1 MFRSFSRAV
10 GLNVKHSSQLK
21 VVHTNQWPIPYY
33 QRAYSIPRT
42 LYPENDYNVTLN
54 GRHACQ
60 TDEVNVRDTQ
70 ERLRKTMERREV
82 LETMHSWGLKGTMCT
97 QIESPKETADV
108 YIDDLLRHVGYTY
121 KENERILKKHNI
133 SDIFN

>member
-1 MFRSFSRAV
+1 
-10 GLNVKHSSQLK
+10 
-21 VVHTNQWPIPYY
+21 
-33 QRAYSIPRT
+33 
-42 LYPENDYNVTLN
+42 
-54 GRHACQ
+54 
-60 TDEVNVRDTQ
+60 
-70 ERLRKTMERREV
+70 MEGREV

-97 QIESPKETADV
+97 SIESPKETADV